1 MTTDFRLPTEDRNME
16 HNSTFPIKQNELNAL
31 RDEATSYIK
40 SVQWEQGQRA
50 KNKENNGK
58 DESILLYLSRAQGGN
73 GGIEVTSVS
82 KTILAL
88 KKRLLPGS
96 VAIPI
101 HLNETLFAVQEG
113 LALGIWIKD
122 SYYDASGLSSLSER
136 KSVLDNAGKR
146 EYESKM
152 HTATAFMLFATAYNI
167 LHNLIPH
174 ASDDLSVM
182 KNKFAGIPEVS
193 FISPLKGIA
202 CTLYYYDK
210 YLSHP
215 DIVKTDKDVIDF
227 TVVYFEALID
237 EIQLRKNSLEYTET
251 ILDRTYKLES
261 RGVGTDFAVSGWEN
275 VFQGAAKSVE
285 FNKIKFEQIVGNR
298 DAKHF
303 ARRLTER
310 MLSYDFAAQKNP
322 FQELGGFM
330 PVFMGYGIPGT
341 GKSMLI
347 AAIATRLK
355 EHCDNLDIPFLFHP
369 MPDTLISTFQ
379 GGSAEKMV
387 EWMKPLQD
395 PTRLIFAPID
405 DAENNLQERTTQGVS
420 AGVKEVIGVF
430 LRYTEGAYAVNYGN
444 SSIGLFTN
452 LPEMLDKAVISRV
465 QGRFKIDGARTEH
478 DFLDQDH
485 LWWRKL
491 DDTMPD
497 FINMQGPENYSYLQ
511 DQGLAKNMG
520 EILKVSDKPSE
531 ERVLEAYDKIEKHFK
546 TNQHLFYANLYKEIQ
561 KIFPFFSSRDV
572 RNIQSAISLRLTD
585 FDLEEDWFENPE
597 IYFKK
602 DYDTK
607 FNMLQELMRVN
618 MKGLDFSEI
627 RRQEVVRYLDNVA
640 TIADTDFKRKVDARI
655 NQLNIDLEAKK
666 KFDKAN

>member
-1 MTTDFRLPTEDRNME
+1 M
-16 HNSTFPIKQNELNAL
+16 
-31 RDEATSYIK
+31 
-40 SVQWEQGQRA
+40 QWAQGARA
-50 KNKENNGK
+50 KNRDKNAK
-58 DESILLYLSRAQGGN
+58 DESILLYLSRANN
-73 GGIEVTSVS
+73 GSNTTEITSVS

-88 KKRLLPGS
+88 KKRLLPDS

-101 HLNETLFAVQEG
+101 FLNQTLYAVQEG
-113 LALGIWIKD
+113 ITLGIWIKD
-122 SYYDASGLSSLSER
+122 SYYDTSGLSSLNEN
-136 KSVLDNAGKR
+136 KSALDTNGKR
-146 EYESKM
+146 EFESKM
-152 HTATAFMLFATAYNI
+152 HTATAFMLFAQAYKI
-167 LHNLIPH
+167 LHDLKPH

-182 KNKFAGIPEVS
+182 KQKFAGIPEVS
-193 FISPLKGIA
+193 LLSPIKGIS
-202 CTLYYYDK
+202 CSLFYYDK
-210 YLSHP
+210 YLGHP
-215 DIVKTDKDVIDF
+215 EIIKSDKDVIDF

-237 EIQLRKNSLEYTET
+237 EIQLRKSTLEYTET
-251 ILDRTYKLES
+251 IEDRTYKLES
-261 RGVGTDFAVSGWEN
+261 RSVGTEFAISGWNN
-275 VFQGAAKSVE
+275 VFQGTAKSVE
-285 FNKIKFEQIVGNR
+285 FNKIQFEQIVGNR

-310 MLSYDFAAQKNP
+310 LLSYDFTAKKNP

-355 EHCDNLDIPFLFHP
+355 AHCDTLDIPFLFHP

-395 PTRLIFAPID
+395 PSKLIFAPID
-405 DAENNLQERTTQGVS
+405 DAENNLQERTAQGVS

-465 QGRFKIDGARTEH
+465 QGRFKIDGARSEH

-485 LWWRKL
+485 LWWRKI

-497 FINMQGPENYSYLQ
+497 FVNMQGPENYSYLQ

-520 EILKVSDKPSE
+520 DILSSVEKPTE
-531 ERVLEAYDKIEKHFK
+531 ERVHEVYNKVEKHFK

-561 KIFPFFSSRDV
+561 AIFPFFSSRDV

-607 FNMLQELMRVN
+607 FNMLQELMRAN
-618 MKGLDFSEI
+618 MKGLDFSDI

-640 TIADTDFKRKVDARI
+640 TIADTDFKRKVDARV
-655 NQLNIDLEAKK
+655 NQLNIETEARKT
-666 KFDKAN
+666 FENEQ

>member
-1 MTTDFRLPTEDRNME
+1 ME
-16 HNSTFPIKQNELNAL
+16 HNSTFPIKQSELDML

-40 SVQWEQGQRA
+40 SIQWEQGERA
-50 KNKENNGK
+50 RNKDK
-58 DESILLYLSRAQGGN
+58 DAQDESILLYLSRAKGN
-73 GGIEVTSVS
+73 GGTELTSVS
-82 KTILAL
+82 KTILEL
-88 KKRLLPGS
+88 KKRLLPES
-96 VAIPI
+96 VALPI
-101 HLNETLFAVQEG
+101 HLNNTLYAVQEG
-113 LALGIWIKD
+113 IGLGLWIRD
-122 SYYDASGLSSLSER
+122 SYYDASGLSSLIEN
-136 KSVLDNAGKR
+136 KSALDSNGKR

-152 HTATAFMLFATAYNI
+152 LTATAFMLFSIAYKI
-167 LHNLIPH
+167 LHDLKLE

-182 KNKFAGIPEVS
+182 KQKFAGIPEVS
-193 FISPLKGIA
+193 FLTPLKGIS
-202 CTLYYYDK
+202 CSLFYYDK
-210 YLSHP
+210 YLGHP
-215 DIVKTDKDVIDF
+215 EIIKSDKDVVDF
-227 TVVYFEALID
+227 TVVYFEALIG
-237 EIQLRKNSLEYTET
+237 EIQLRKSTLEYTET
-251 ILDRTYKLES
+251 IVDRAYKLENS
-261 RGVGTDFAVSGWEN
+261 DFAIDGWSNTFE
-275 VFQGAAKSVE
+275 GTAKSVE
-285 FNKIKFEQIVGNR
+285 FNKIQFEQIVGNR

-310 MLSYDFAAQKNP
+310 MLSYDFEAQKNP

-395 PTRLIFAPID
+395 PTKLIFAPID
-405 DAENNLQERTTQGVS
+405 DAENNLQERTAQGVS

-485 LWWRKL
+485 IWWRKL
-491 DDTMPD
+491 QDTMPD
-497 FINMQGPENYSYLQ
+497 FVNMNDPEGYKYLA
-511 DQGLAKNMG
+511 DQGLAKSMG
-520 EILKVSDKPSE
+520 EILNAVEKPTE
-531 ERVLEAYDKIEKHFK
+531 ERVHDTFNKVEKLH
-546 TNQHLFYANLYKEIQ
+546 QSEDHMFYAILYKEIQ

-585 FDLEEDWFENPE
+585 FDLEKDWFDNPDK
-597 IYFKK
+597 YFKK
-602 DYDTK
+602 DYETK
-607 FNMLQELMRVN
+607 FNMLQELMKAN
-618 MKGLDFSEI
+618 MKGLNFSDI
-627 RRQEVVRYLDNVA
+627 RRQEVIRYLDNVA

-655 NQLNIDLEAKK
+655 NQLNIETEAREQ
-666 KFDKAN
+666 FGNRE

>member
-1 MTTDFRLPTEDRNME
+1 MQQ
-16 HNSTFPIKQNELNAL
+16 NSTFPIKQNDLDML
-31 RDEATSYIK
+31 RDEAASYLK
-40 SVQWEQGQRA
+40 SIQWEQGQRA
-50 KNKENNGK
+50 KNKDK
-58 DESILLYLSRAQGGN
+58 DAKDDSILLYLSRANN
-73 GGIEVTSVS
+73 GSNIAETTSVS
-82 KTILAL
+82 KTILEL
-88 KKRLLPGS
+88 KKRLLPDS
-96 VAIPI
+96 IAIPVL
-101 HLNETLFAVQEG
+101 LNQTLYAVQEG
-113 LALGIWIKD
+113 LTLGIWIKD
-122 SYYDASGLSSLSER
+122 SYYDASGLSSLNER
-136 KSVLDNAGKR
+136 KASLDSMGKR

-152 HTATAFMLFATAYNI
+152 HTATAFMLFSAAYHI
-167 LHNLIPH
+167 LHNLKPY

-182 KNKFAGIPEVS
+182 KQKFAGIPEVS
-193 FISPLKGIA
+193 LLSPLKGVA
-202 CTLYYYDK
+202 CTLFYYDK
-210 YLSHP
+210 YLGHP
-215 DIVKTDKDVIDF
+215 EIIKSDKDVADF
-227 TVVYFEALID
+227 TVVFFEALID
-237 EIQLRKNSLEYTET
+237 EIQMRKSTLEYQET
-251 ILDRTYKLES
+251 IVDRTYKLEH
-261 RGVGTDFAVSGWEN
+261 TEFAISGWNN
-275 VFQGAAKSVE
+275 VFAGAAKSVE
-285 FNKIKFEQIVGNR
+285 FNKIKFEQIVGNK

-310 MLSYDFAAQKNP
+310 MLSYDFTAKKNP

-347 AAIATRLK
+347 AAIATKLK
-355 EHCDNLDIPFLFHP
+355 EHCDHLEIPFLFHP

-387 EWMKPLQD
+387 EWMRPMQD
-395 PTRLIFAPID
+395 PSKLIFAPID
-405 DAENNLQERTTQGVS
+405 DAENNLQERTAQGVS

-491 DDTMPD
+491 QNTMPD
-497 FINMQGPENYSYLQ
+497 FVNMKDPNHYNYLQ

-520 EILKVSDKPSE
+520 EILSAVDKPAE
-531 ERVLEAYDKIEKHFK
+531 ERVHAVYDQVEKQFQTDEH
-546 TNQHLFYANLYKEIQ
+546 QFYAHLYKEIQ
-561 KIFPFFSSRDV
+561 KVFPFFSSRDV

-585 FDLEEDWFENPE
+585 FDLEPSWFDNPE
-597 IYFKK
+597 IYFKQT
-602 DYDTK
+602 YETK
-607 FNMLQELMRVN
+607 FNMLQELMRAN

-640 TIADTDFKRKVDARI
+640 TIADTDFKRQVDSRV
-655 NQLNIDLEAKK
+655 NQLHIELEARK
-666 KFDKAN
+666 KFEK

>member
-1 MTTDFRLPTEDRNME
+1 MQQ
-16 HNSTFPIKQNELNAL
+16 NSTFPIKQNDLDML
-31 RDEATSYIK
+31 RDEAASYLK
-40 SVQWEQGQRA
+40 SIQWEQGQRA
-50 KNKENNGK
+50 KNKDK
-58 DESILLYLSRAQGGN
+58 DAKDDSILLYLSRANN
-73 GGIEVTSVS
+73 GSNMAETTSVS
-82 KTILAL
+82 KTILEL
-88 KKRLLPGS
+88 KKRLLPDS
-96 VAIPI
+96 IAIPVL
-101 HLNETLFAVQEG
+101 LNQTLYAVQEG
-113 LALGIWIKD
+113 LTLGIWIKD
-122 SYYDASGLSSLSER
+122 SYYDASGLSSLNER
-136 KSVLDNAGKR
+136 KASLDSMGKR

-152 HTATAFMLFATAYNI
+152 HTATAFMLFSAAYNI
-167 LHNLIPH
+167 LHNLKPY

-182 KNKFAGIPEVS
+182 KQKFAGIPEVS
-193 FISPLKGIA
+193 LLSPLKGVA
-202 CTLYYYDK
+202 CTLFYYDK
-210 YLSHP
+210 YLGHP
-215 DIVKTDKDVIDF
+215 EIIKSDKDVADF
-227 TVVYFEALID
+227 TVVFFEALID
-237 EIQLRKNSLEYTET
+237 EIQMRKSTLEYQET
-251 ILDRTYKLES
+251 IVDRTYKLEH
-261 RGVGTDFAVSGWEN
+261 TEFAISGWNN
-275 VFQGAAKSVE
+275 VFAGAAKSVE
-285 FNKIKFEQIVGNR
+285 FNKIKFEQIVGNK

-310 MLSYDFAAQKNP
+310 MLSYDFTAKKNP

-347 AAIATRLK
+347 AAIATKLK
-355 EHCDNLDIPFLFHP
+355 EHCDHLEIPFLFHP

-387 EWMKPLQD
+387 EWMKPMQD
-395 PTRLIFAPID
+395 PSKLIFAPID
-405 DAENNLQERTTQGVS
+405 DAENNLQERTAQGVS

-491 DDTMPD
+491 QNTMPD
-497 FINMQGPENYSYLQ
+497 FVNMKDPYHYNYLQ

-520 EILKVSDKPSE
+520 EILSAVDKPSE
-531 ERVLEAYDKIEKHFK
+531 ERVHAVYDQVEKQFQTDEH
-546 TNQHLFYANLYKEIQ
+546 QFYAHLYKEIQ
-561 KIFPFFSSRDV
+561 KVFPFFSSRDV

-585 FDLEEDWFENPE
+585 FDLEPSWFDNPE
-597 IYFKK
+597 IYFKQT
-602 DYDTK
+602 YETK
-607 FNMLQELMRVN
+607 FNMLQELMRAN

-640 TIADTDFKRKVDARI
+640 TIADTDFKRQVDSRV
-655 NQLNIDLEAKK
+655 NQLHIELEARK
-666 KFDKAN
+666 KFEK

>member
-1 MTTDFRLPTEDRNME
+1 ME
-16 HNSTFPIKQNELNAL
+16 HNSTFPIKQNELDML

-50 KNKENNGK
+50 RNKDK
-58 DESILLYLSRAQGGN
+58 DAKEDSILLYLSRAKGSN
-73 GGIEVTSVS
+73 GASSDVISVS

-88 KKRLLPGS
+88 KKRLLPDS
-96 VAIPI
+96 VAIPLC
-101 HLNETLFAVQEG
+101 LNQTLFAVQEG
-113 LALGIWIKD
+113 ITLGIWIKD

-136 KSVLDNAGKR
+136 KSTLDHSGKR

-152 HTATAFMLFATAYNI
+152 HTATAFMLFSTAYKI
-167 LHNLIPH
+167 LHDLKPH

-182 KNKFAGIPEVS
+182 KQKFAGIPEVS
-193 FISPLKGIA
+193 LLSPLKGLS
-202 CTLYYYDK
+202 CSLFYYDK
-210 YLSHP
+210 YLNHP
-215 DIVKTDKDVIDF
+215 EVITSDKDVIDF

-237 EIQLRKNSLEYTET
+237 EIQLRKSALEYTET
-251 ILDRTYKLES
+251 ITDRTYKLEHS
-261 RGVGTDFAVSGWEN
+261 EFAISGWN
-275 VFQGAAKSVE
+275 NAFAGAAKSVE
-285 FNKIKFEQIVGNR
+285 FNQIQFEQIVGNR

-310 MLSYDFAAQKNP
+310 MLSYDFTAKKNP

-355 EHCDNLDIPFLFHP
+355 EHCDHLDIPFLFHP

-395 PTRLIFAPID
+395 PSKLIFAPID
-405 DAENNLQERTTQGVS
+405 DAENNLQERTAQGVS

-444 SSIGLFTN
+444 SAIGLFTN

-465 QGRFKIDGARTEH
+465 QGRFKIDGARSEH
-478 DFLDQDH
+478 DFLDQDY
-485 LWWRKL
+485 LWWKKFEK
-491 DDTMPD
+491 TMPS
-497 FINMQGPENYSYLQ
+497 FVNMEGPKGYEYLQ
-511 DQGLAKNMG
+511 DQGLAKSMG
-520 EILKVSDKPSE
+520 DILSQIEKPSE
-531 ERVLEAYDKIEKHFK
+531 ERVLETFEKVYQMHDG
-546 TNQHLFYANLYKEIQ
+546 NEHMFYAALYKEIQ
-561 KIFPFFSSRDV
+561 KLFPFFSSRDV

-585 FDLEEDWFENPE
+585 FDLEDDWFNNPE
-597 IYFKK
+597 IYFKQ
-602 DYDTK
+602 DYETK
-607 FNMLQELMRVN
+607 FGMLQELMKAN
-618 MKGLDFSEI
+618 MKGLNFSDI

-640 TIADTDFKRKVDARI
+640 IIADTDFKRKVDQRI
-655 NQLNIDLEAKK
+655 NQMQIELEAREQFNKS
-666 KFDKAN
+666 

>member
-1 MTTDFRLPTEDRNME
+1 ME
-16 HNSTFPIKQNELNAL
+16 HNSTFPIKQNELDML
-31 RDEATSYIK
+31 RDEATSYLK
-40 SVQWEQGQRA
+40 SIQWEQSQRA
-50 KNKENNGK
+50 KNKDNDAK
-58 DESILLYLSRAQGGN
+58 DESILLYLSRANSGSN
-73 GGIEVTSVS
+73 VNVTSVS

-88 KKRLLPGS
+88 KKRLLPES
-96 VAIPI
+96 VALPVS
-101 HLNETLFAVQEG
+101 LNQTLFVVQEA
-113 LALGIWIKD
+113 LTLGIWVKD
-122 SYYDASGLSSLSER
+122 SYYDASGLSSLSEN
-136 KSVLDNAGKR
+136 KSALDSSGKR

-152 HTATAFMLFATAYNI
+152 HTATAFMLFATAYKV
-167 LHNLIPH
+167 LHDLKPH

-182 KNKFAGIPEVS
+182 KQKFAGIPEVS
-193 FISPLKGIA
+193 FMSPLKGIS
-202 CTLYYYDK
+202 CQLFYYDK
-210 YLSHP
+210 YLGHP
-215 DIVKTDKDVIDF
+215 DIIKSDKDVVDF

-237 EIQLRKNSLEYTET
+237 EIQLRKSSLEHTES
-251 ILDRTYKLES
+251 IVDRTYKLEKS
-261 RGVGTDFAVSGWEN
+261 EFAISGWDN
-275 VFQGAAKSVE
+275 VFSGSAVSVE
-285 FNKIKFEQIVGNR
+285 FNKIQFEQIVGNK

-310 MLSYDFAAQKNP
+310 MLSYDFEAKKNP

-355 EHCDNLDIPFLFHP
+355 EHSDNLDIPFLFHP

-395 PTRLIFAPID
+395 PTKLIFAPID
-405 DAENNLQERTTQGVS
+405 DAENNLQERTAQGVS

-478 DFLDQDH
+478 DFVDQDYI
-485 LWWRKL
+485 WWKKL
-491 DDTMPD
+491 KDTMPD
-497 FINMQGPENYSYLQ
+497 FVNMNDPEVYKYLS
-511 DQGLAKNMG
+511 DQGLAKTMG
-520 EILKVSDKPSE
+520 EILNAVEQPTEARVHDTFNKV
-531 ERVLEAYDKIEKHFK
+531 EKLHQ
-546 TNQHLFYANLYKEIQ
+546 NNDHMFYAALYKEIQ

-585 FDLEEDWFENPE
+585 FDLEQDWFEHPDK
-597 IYFKK
+597 YFKK
-602 DYDTK
+602 DYETK
-607 FNMLQELMRVN
+607 FNMLQELMRAN
-618 MKGLDFSEI
+618 MKGLNFSDI
-627 RRQEVVRYLDNVA
+627 RRQEVIRYLDNVA
-640 TIADTDFKRKVDARI
+640 TIADTDFKRKVDARVS
-655 NQLNIDLEAKK
+655 QLNIETEAREQFGKK
-666 KFDKAN
+666 D

>member
-1 MTTDFRLPTEDRNME
+1 M
-16 HNSTFPIKQNELNAL
+16 L
-31 RDEATSYIK
+31 RDEATSYLK
-40 SVQWEQGQRA
+40 SIQWEQSQRA
-50 KNKENNGK
+50 KNKDNDAK
-58 DESILLYLSRAQGGN
+58 DESILLYLSRATN
-73 GGIEVTSVS
+73 GSNVNVTSVS

-88 KKRLLPGS
+88 KKRLLPES
-96 VAIPI
+96 VALPVK
-101 HLNETLFAVQEG
+101 LNHTLFAVQEG
-113 LALGIWIKD
+113 LTLGIWIKD
-122 SYYDASGLSSLSER
+122 SYYDASGLSSLSEN
-136 KSVLDNAGKR
+136 KSALDSSGKR

-152 HTATAFMLFATAYNI
+152 HTATAFMLFATAYKV
-167 LHNLIPH
+167 LHDLKPH

-182 KNKFAGIPEVS
+182 KQKFAGIPEVS
-193 FISPLKGIA
+193 FMTPLKGVS
-202 CTLYYYDK
+202 CQLFYYDK
-210 YLSHP
+210 YLGHP
-215 DIVKTDKDVIDF
+215 EIIKSDKDVIDF

-237 EIQLRKNSLEYTET
+237 EIQLRKSSLEYTET
-251 ILDRTYKLES
+251 IVDRTYKLENS
-261 RGVGTDFAVSGWEN
+261 DFAVSGWEN
-275 VFQGAAKSVE
+275 VFQGTAKSIE
-285 FNKIKFEQIVGNR
+285 FNKIQFEQIVGNR

-310 MLSYDFAAQKNP
+310 MLSYDFEAQKNP

-355 EHCDNLDIPFLFHP
+355 EHSDNLDIPFLFHP

-395 PTRLIFAPID
+395 PTKLIFAPID
-405 DAENNLQERTTQGVS
+405 DAENNLQERTAQGVS

-478 DFLDQDH
+478 DFVDQDYI
-485 LWWRKL
+485 WWRKL
-491 DDTMPD
+491 QNTLPD
-497 FINMQGPENYSYLQ
+497 FVNMDDPETYKYLS
-511 DQGLAKNMG
+511 DQGLAKSMG
-520 EILKVSDKPSE
+520 DILNLVEKPSE
-531 ERVLEAYDKIEKHFK
+531 ERVHETFDKVEKLHE
-546 TNQHLFYANLYKEIQ
+546 TNDHMFYAALYKEIQ

-585 FDLEEDWFENPE
+585 FDLEKDWFENPE
-597 IYFKK
+597 LYFKK
-602 DYDTK
+602 NYETK
-607 FNMLQELMRVN
+607 FHMLQELMKSN
-618 MKGLDFSEI
+618 MKGLNFSDI
-627 RRQEVVRYLDNVA
+627 RRQEVIRYLDNVA
-640 TIADTDFKRKVDARI
+640 TIADTDFKRKVDARV
-655 NQLNIDLEAKK
+655 NQLNIETEAREQFGKR
-666 KFDKAN
+666 D

>member
-1 MTTDFRLPTEDRNME
+1 ME
-16 HNSTFPIKQNELNAL
+16 HNSTFPIKNSELDML
-31 RDEATSYIK
+31 RDEASSYLK
-40 SVQWEQGQRA
+40 SIQWEQGQRA
-50 KNKENNGK
+50 KNKDKNAK
-58 DESILLYLSRAQGGN
+58 DESILLYLSRANN
-73 GGIEVTSVS
+73 GSNVTLTSVS

-88 KKRLLPGS
+88 KKRLLPDS

-101 HLNETLFAVQEG
+101 YLNQTLYAVQEG
-113 LALGIWIKD
+113 LTLGIWIKD
-122 SYYDASGLSSLSER
+122 SYYDSSGLSTLSENR
-136 KSVLDNAGKR
+136 SALDSSGKR
-146 EYESKM
+146 EFESKM
-152 HTATAFMLFATAYNI
+152 HTATAFMLFSLAYNI
-167 LHNLIPH
+167 LHNLKPY

-182 KNKFAGIPEVS
+182 KQKFAGIPEVS
-193 FISPLKGIA
+193 LISPLKGIA
-202 CTLYYYDK
+202 CCLFYYDK
-210 YLSHP
+210 YLGHP
-215 DIVKTDKDVIDF
+215 DIIKSDKDVIDF

-237 EIQLRKNSLEYTET
+237 EIQLRKSSLEYTET
-251 ILDRTYKLES
+251 IEDRTYKLES
-261 RGVGTDFAVSGWEN
+261 RGGSTEFSVSGWLN
-275 VFQGAAKSVE
+275 VFSGTAKSVE
-285 FNKIKFEQIVGNR
+285 FNKIQFEQIVGNK

-310 MLSYDFAAQKNP
+310 MLSYDFMAKKNP

-355 EHCDNLDIPFLFHP
+355 EHSENLDIPFLFHP

-395 PTRLIFAPID
+395 PTKLIFAPID
-405 DAENNLQERTTQGVS
+405 DAENNLQERTAQGVS

-452 LPEMLDKAVISRV
+452 LPEILDKAVISRV

-491 DDTMPD
+491 DNTMSD
-497 FINMQGPENYSYLQ
+497 FVNMNDPSNYKYLK

-520 EILKVSDKPSE
+520 EILNVAEKPTE
-531 ERVLEAYDKIEKHFK
+531 ERVLEAFDRSEKNH
-546 TNQHLFYANLYKEIQ
+546 NAIDHLFYATLYKEIQ

-572 RNIQSAISLRLTD
+572 RNIQSAVSLRLTD
-585 FDLEEDWFENPE
+585 FDLEKDWFENPE

-602 DYDTK
+602 EYDTK
-607 FNMLQELMRVN
+607 FNMLQELMKAN
-618 MKGLDFSEI
+618 MKGLNFSDI

-640 TIADTDFKRKVDARI
+640 TIADTDFKRKVDARV
-655 NQLNIDLEAKK
+655 NQLNIDLEAREQFEKK
-666 KFDKAN
+666 SY

>member
-1 MTTDFRLPTEDRNME
+1 ME
-16 HNSTFPIKQNELNAL
+16 HNTTFPIKQTELDVL
-31 RDEATSYIK
+31 RDEASSYLK
-40 SVQWEQGQRA
+40 SVQWEQSQRA
-50 KNKENNGK
+50 KNKDKDSK
-58 DESILLYLSRAQGGN
+58 DESILLYLSRANN
-73 GGIEVTSVS
+73 GSNVEVTSVS

-88 KKRLLPGS
+88 KKRLLPDS
-96 VAIPI
+96 IAIPV
-101 HLNETLFAVQEG
+101 HLNETLYAVQEG
-113 LALGIWIKD
+113 ITLGIWIKD

-136 KSVLDNAGKR
+136 KSTLDNSGKR

-152 HTATAFMLFATAYNI
+152 HTATAYMLFATAYNI
-167 LHNLIPH
+167 LHNLQNV

-182 KNKFAGIPEVS
+182 KNKFAGIPEIS
-193 FISPLKGIA
+193 IMSPLKGISCA
-202 CTLYYYDK
+202 LFYYNK
-210 YLSHP
+210 YLAHP
-215 DIVKTDKDVIDF
+215 EIINSDKDVVDF
-227 TVVYFEALID
+227 TVVFFEALID
-237 EIQLRKNSLEYTET
+237 EIQLRKSSLEYQET
-251 ILDRTYKLES
+251 ILDRTYKLENS
-261 RGVGTDFAVSGWEN
+261 EFAVSGWNN
-275 VFQGAAKSVE
+275 VFAGAAKSIE
-285 FNKIKFEQIVGNR
+285 FNQIQFEQIVGNR

-310 MLSYDFAAQKNP
+310 MLSYDFDAKKNP

-355 EHCDNLDIPFLFHP
+355 KHCTNLDIPFLFHP

-405 DAENNLQERTTQGVS
+405 DAENNLQERTAQGVS

-478 DFLDQDH
+478 DFIDQDH

-491 DDTMPD
+491 EKTMPS
-497 FINMQGPENYSYLQ
+497 FVNMDNPEGYQYLD
-511 DQGLAKNMG
+511 DQKMAKNMG
-520 EILKVSDKPSE
+520 EILELVEKPTE
-531 ERVLEAYDKIEKHFK
+531 ERVLETYEKVDKMHDANEHM
-546 TNQHLFYANLYKEIQ
+546 FYASLYKEIQ

-597 IYFKK
+597 AYFKQ
-602 DYDTK
+602 DYETK
-607 FNMLQELMRVN
+607 FNMLQELMKAN
-618 MKGLDFSEI
+618 MKGLNFSDI

-640 TIADTDFKRKVDARI
+640 TIADTDFKRKVDKRV
-655 NQLNIDLEAKK
+655 NQLNIDLEAREQFEKGR
-666 KFDKAN
+666 

>member
-1 MTTDFRLPTEDRNME
+1 ME
-16 HNSTFPIKQNELNAL
+16 HNSTFPIKQSELDVL
-31 RDEATSYIK
+31 RDEATSYLK
-40 SVQWEQGQRA
+40 SIQWEQGARA
-50 KNKENNGK
+50 KNREKDGK
-58 DESILLYLSRAQGGN
+58 DESILLFLSRANN
-73 GGIEVTSVS
+73 GSGAIDITSVS

-88 KKRLLPGS
+88 KKRLLPDS
-96 VAIPI
+96 VAIPVF
-101 HLNETLFAVQEG
+101 LNQTLFAVQEG
-113 LALGIWIKD
+113 ITLGIWVKD
-122 SYYDASGLSSLSER
+122 SYYDASGLSNLTEN
-136 KSVLDNAGKR
+136 KSALDASGKR
-146 EYESKM
+146 EFESKM
-152 HTATAFMLFATAYNI
+152 HTATAFMLFSSAYKI
-167 LHNLIPH
+167 LHDLKPH

-182 KNKFAGIPEVS
+182 KQKFAGIPEVS
-193 FISPLKGIA
+193 LLSPIKGIS
-202 CTLYYYDK
+202 CSLFYYDK
-210 YLSHP
+210 YLGHP
-215 DIVKTDKDVIDF
+215 DIIKSDKDVIDF

-237 EIQLRKNSLEYTET
+237 EIQLRKSSLEYTET
-251 ILDRTYKLES
+251 IEDRTYKLENS
-261 RGVGTDFAVSGWEN
+261 EFAVSGWSN
-275 VFQGAAKSVE
+275 VFSGTAKSVE
-285 FNKIKFEQIVGNR
+285 FNQIKFEQIVGNR

-310 MLSYDFAAQKNP
+310 LLSYDFIAKKNP

-355 EHCDNLDIPFLFHP
+355 EYCNELDIPFLFHP

-395 PTRLIFAPID
+395 PTKLIFAPID
-405 DAENNLQERTTQGVS
+405 DAENNLQERTAQGVS

-478 DFLDQDH
+478 DFLDQDY

-491 DDTMPD
+491 DETLPD
-497 FINMQGPENYSYLQ
+497 FVNMQGPDSYQYLQ
-511 DQGLAKNMG
+511 NQGLAKNMG
-520 EILKVSDKPSE
+520 EILRSVEKPTE
-531 ERVLEAYDKIEKHFK
+531 ERVHEIYDEIEKDYK
-546 TNQHLFYANLYKEIQ
+546 ANQHLFYANLYKAIQ
-561 KIFPFFSSRDV
+561 KEFPFFSSRDV

-585 FDLEEDWFENPE
+585 FDLEDDWFDNPE

-602 DYDTK
+602 EYETK
-607 FNMLQELMRVN
+607 FNMLQELMRAN

-640 TIADTDFKRKVDARI
+640 TIADTDFKRKVDARV
-655 NQLNIDLEAKK
+655 NQMNIEMEARKT
-666 KFDKAN
+666 FENE

>member
-1 MTTDFRLPTEDRNME
+1 MQ
-16 HNSTFPIKQNELNAL
+16 HNSTFPIKQNELDML
-31 RDEATSYIK
+31 RDEASGYLK
-40 SVQWEQGQRA
+40 SIQWEQSNRA
-50 KNKENNGK
+50 KNKDK
-58 DESILLYLSRAQGGN
+58 DTKDQSILLYLSRANTGSN
-73 GGIEVTSVS
+73 VEVTSVS

-88 KKRLLPGS
+88 KKRLLPDS
-96 VAIPI
+96 IAIPVY
-101 HLNETLFAVQEG
+101 LNQTLYAVQEG
-113 LALGIWIKD
+113 ITLGIWIKD
-122 SYYDASGLSSLSER
+122 SYYDSSGLSSLNER
-136 KSVLDNAGKR
+136 KAALDSNGKR

-152 HTATAFMLFATAYNI
+152 QTATAFQLFATSYKI
-167 LHNLIPH
+167 LHDLKPH

-182 KNKFAGIPEVS
+182 KQKFAGIPEVS
-193 FISPLKGIA
+193 LLSPLKGIA
-202 CTLYYYDK
+202 CSLFYFDK
-210 YLSHP
+210 YLGHP
-215 DIVKTDKDVIDF
+215 DIVKSDKDVIDF
-227 TVVYFEALID
+227 TVVFYEALID
-237 EIQLRKNSLEYTET
+237 EIQLRKSSLEYLET
-251 ILDRTYKLES
+251 IVDRTYKLEKS
-261 RGVGTDFAVSGWEN
+261 DFAVSGWEN
-275 VFQGAAKSVE
+275 TFSGTAKSIE
-285 FNKIKFEQIVGNR
+285 FNKIQFEQIVGNK

-310 MLSYDFAAQKNP
+310 MLSYDFEAKKNP

-355 EHCDNLDIPFLFHP
+355 EHSDNLDIPFLFHP

-387 EWMKPLQD
+387 EWMKPMQD
-395 PTRLIFAPID
+395 PTKLIFAPID
-405 DAENNLQERTTQGVS
+405 DAENNLQERTSQGVS

-478 DFLDQDH
+478 DFLDQDYI
-485 LWWRKL
+485 WWKKFEK
-491 DDTMPD
+491 TIPD
-497 FINMQGPENYSYLQ
+497 FVNMENPANYQFLK

-520 EILKVSDKPSE
+520 DILNSVAKPSE
-531 ERVLEAYDKIEKHFK
+531 ERVLQAYDKAEKLHK
-546 TNQHLFYANLYKEIQ
+546 TNHHLFFATLYQEIQ
-561 KIFPFFSSRDV
+561 QIFPFFSSRDV

-585 FDLEEDWFENPE
+585 FDLEQDWFENPE
-597 IYFKK
+597 TYFKQN
-602 DYDTK
+602 YDTK
-607 FNMLQELMRVN
+607 FNMLQELMKSN

-640 TIADTDFKRKVDARI
+640 TIADTDFKRKVDSRV
-655 NQLNIDLEAKK
+655 NQLNIDLQARKT
-666 KFDKAN
+666 FDNE

>member
-1 MTTDFRLPTEDRNME
+1 ME
-16 HNSTFPIKQNELNAL
+16 HNSTFPIKKSELDVL
-31 RDEATSYIK
+31 RDEASSYLK
-40 SVQWEQGQRA
+40 SISWEQGARA
-50 KNKENNGK
+50 KNKDKDAK
-58 DESILLYLSRAQGGN
+58 DESILLYLSKANN
-73 GGIEVTSVS
+73 GSSTSITSVS

-88 KKRLLPGS
+88 KKRLLPDS

-101 HLNETLFAVQEG
+101 MLNQTLYAVQEG
-113 LALGIWIKD
+113 LTLGIWIKD
-122 SYYDASGLSSLSER
+122 SYYDASGLSSLNER
-136 KSVLDNAGKR
+136 KSALDNDGRR

-152 HTATAFMLFATAYNI
+152 QTASAFMLFASGYKI
-167 LHNLIPH
+167 LHLLKPH

-182 KNKFAGIPEVS
+182 KQKFAGIPEVS
-193 FISPLKGIA
+193 LLSPLKSVSCA
-202 CTLYYYDK
+202 LFYYDK
-210 YLSHP
+210 YLAHP
-215 DIVKTDKDVIDF
+215 DIVKSDKDVADF
-227 TVVYFEALID
+227 TVVYFEALLA
-237 EIQLRKNSLEYTET
+237 EISLRRSSLEYTET
-251 ILDRTYKLES
+251 IVDRTYKLENS
-261 RGVGTDFAVSGWEN
+261 DFAISGWEN
-275 VFQGAAKSVE
+275 TFQGTAKSVE
-285 FNKIKFEQIVGNR
+285 FNKIQFEQIVGNR

-310 MLSYDFAAQKNP
+310 MLSYDFEAKKNP

-387 EWMKPLQD
+387 DWMKPMQD
-395 PTRLIFAPID
+395 PSKLIFAPID
-405 DAENNLQERTTQGVS
+405 DAENNLQERTAQGVS

-465 QGRFKIDGARTEH
+465 QGRFKIDGARSEH

-485 LWWRKL
+485 LWWSKL
-491 DDTMPD
+491 DKTMPD
-497 FINMQGPENYSYLQ
+497 FVNMQGPTDYKYLQ
-511 DQGLAKNMG
+511 DQGLATNMG
-520 EILKVSDKPSE
+520 EILNVSDKPTE
-531 ERVLEAYDKIEKHFK
+531 LRVLEAYDKAETQHK
-546 TNQHLFYANLYKEIQ
+546 TNSHQFYATLYKEIQ

-572 RNIQSAISLRLTD
+572 RNIQSAVSLRLTD
-585 FDLEEDWFENPE
+585 FDLEQSWFDNPE
-597 IYFKK
+597 TYFKK
-602 DYDTK
+602 DYTTK
-607 FNMLQELMRVN
+607 FNMLQELMKSN

-655 NQLNIDLEAKK
+655 NQLNIETKARDL
-666 KFDKAN
+666 FSNGQ

>member
-1 MTTDFRLPTEDRNME
+1 MQ
-16 HNSTFPIKQNELNAL
+16 HNSTFPIKQNELNML
-31 RDEATSYIK
+31 RDEATSYLK
-40 SVQWEQGQRA
+40 SIQWEQSQRA
-50 KNKENNGK
+50 KNRDNDGK
-58 DESILLYLSRAQGGN
+58 DESILLYLSRANN
-73 GGIEVTSVS
+73 GSNVSVTSVS
-82 KTILAL
+82 KTILSL
-88 KKRLLPGS
+88 KKKLLPES
-96 VAIPI
+96 VAIPLF
-101 HLNETLFAVQEG
+101 LNQTLYAVQEG
-113 LALGIWIKD
+113 ITLGIWVKD
-122 SYYDASGLSSLSER
+122 SYYDASGLSTLVEN
-136 KSVLDNAGKR
+136 KSALDNSGKR

-152 HTATAFMLFATAYNI
+152 LTATAFMLFATAYKI
-167 LHNLIPH
+167 LHDLKPY

-182 KNKFAGIPEVS
+182 KQKFAGIPEVS
-193 FISPLKGIA
+193 FLSPLKGIS
-202 CTLYYYDK
+202 CQLFYYDK
-210 YLSHP
+210 YLGHP
-215 DIVKTDKDVIDF
+215 DIIKTDKDVIDF

-237 EIQLRKNSLEYTET
+237 EIQLRKSTLEYTDT
-251 ILDRTYKLES
+251 IEDRSFKLENS
-261 RGVGTDFAVSGWEN
+261 DFTIDGWNN
-275 VFQGAAKSVE
+275 VFAGTAVSVE
-285 FNKIKFEQIVGNR
+285 FNKIQFEQIVGNK

-310 MLSYDFAAQKNP
+310 LLSYDFEAKKNP

-355 EHCDNLDIPFLFHP
+355 EHSENLNIPFLFHP

-465 QGRFKIDGARTEH
+465 QGRFKIDGARNEK
-478 DFLDQDH
+478 DFVDQDY
-485 LWWRKL
+485 LWWKKL
-491 DDTMPD
+491 EDTMPD
-497 FINMQGPENYSYLQ
+497 FINMSNPSDYNYLDAQ
-511 DQGLAKNMG
+511 KVAKNLG
-520 EILKVSDKPSE
+520 EILEKIDKPTE
-531 ERVLEAYDKIEKHFK
+531 ERVLDTFDKVSSKYKDNEHM
-546 TNQHLFYANLYKEIQ
+546 FYAHLYTEIQ

-572 RNIQSAISLRLTD
+572 RNIQKAVSLRLTD
-585 FDLEEDWFENPE
+585 FDLEDDWFNNPE
-597 IYFKK
+597 VYFKK

-607 FNMLQELMRVN
+607 FGMLQELMRAN
-618 MKGLDFSEI
+618 MKGLDFSDI

-655 NQLNIDLEAKK
+655 DQLNIESEARERFGKG
-666 KFDKAN
+666 N

>member
-1 MTTDFRLPTEDRNME
+1 ME
-16 HNSTFPIKQNELNAL
+16 HNSTFPIKQNEIDML
-31 RDEATSYIK
+31 REEATSYIK
-40 SVQWEQGQRA
+40 NVQWEQGQRA
-50 KNKENNGK
+50 RNKEK
-58 DESILLYLSRAQGGN
+58 DDQDESILLYLSRAKGN
-73 GGIEVTSVS
+73 NGSSTDVVSVS
-82 KTILAL
+82 KTILGL
-88 KKRLLPGS
+88 KKRLLPES
-96 VAIPI
+96 VAIPV
-101 HLNETLFAVQEG
+101 HLNESLFALQEG
-113 LALGIWIKD
+113 IALGIWIKD

-136 KSVLDNAGKR
+136 KSVLDHSGKR

-152 HTATAFMLFATAYNI
+152 HTATAFMLFSTAYKI
-167 LHNLIPH
+167 LSDLNPL

-193 FISPLKGIA
+193 LMSPLKGIS
-202 CTLYYYDK
+202 CCLFYYDK
-210 YLSHP
+210 YLNHP
-215 DIVKTDKDVIDF
+215 QVISSDKDVIDF

-237 EIQLRKNSLEYTET
+237 EIQLRKGSLEYTET
-251 ILDRTYKLES
+251 ITDRTYKLENS
-261 RGVGTDFAVSGWEN
+261 EFAVSGWN
-275 VFQGAAKSVE
+275 NIFAGVAKSIE
-285 FNKIKFEQIVGNR
+285 FNQIQFEQIVGNR

-310 MLSYDFAAQKNP
+310 MLSYDFIAKKNP

-355 EHCDNLDIPFLFHP
+355 KHCSNLDIPFLFHP

-405 DAENNLQERTTQGVS
+405 DAENNLQERTAQGVS

-465 QGRFKIDGARTEH
+465 QGRFKIDGARSEH

-491 DDTMPD
+491 EKTMPG
-497 FINMQGPENYSYLQ
+497 FINMDNPEGYNFLD

-520 EILKVSDKPSE
+520 EILDMVQKPSE
-531 ERVLEAYDKIEKHFK
+531 ERVLDTFEKMEKLHEE
-546 TNQHLFYANLYKEIQ
+546 NDHMFYASLYKEIQ

-585 FDLEEDWFENPE
+585 FDLEDNWFDDPE
-597 IYFKK
+597 LYFKK
-602 DYDTK
+602 DYETK
-607 FNMLQELMRVN
+607 FNMLQELMKSN
-618 MKGLDFSEI
+618 MKGLNFSDI
-627 RRQEVVRYLDNVA
+627 RKQEVIRYLDNVA
-640 TIADTDFKRKVDARI
+640 TIADTDFKRKVDKRVD
-655 NQLNIDLEAKK
+655 QMNIELEAGHQ
-666 KFDKAN
+666 FDKHINE

>member
-1 MTTDFRLPTEDRNME
+1 ME
-16 HNSTFPIKQNELNAL
+16 HNSTFPIKQNELDML
-31 RDEATSYIK
+31 RDEATGYLK
-40 SVQWEQGQRA
+40 SIQWEQSTKVKNREKEA
-50 KNKENNGK
+50 K
-58 DESILLYLSRAQGGN
+58 DASILLYLSRANN
-73 GGIEVTSVS
+73 GSEVAITSLS

-88 KKRLLPGS
+88 KKRLLPDS
-96 VAIPI
+96 IAIPVF
-101 HLNETLFAVQEG
+101 LNQTLYAVQEG
-113 LALGIWIKD
+113 LTLGIWIKD
-122 SYYDASGLSSLSER
+122 SFYDASGLSALNER
-136 KSVLDNAGKR
+136 KSALDALGKR
-146 EYESKM
+146 EFESKM
-152 HTATAFMLFATAYNI
+152 QTATAYQLFATAYKI
-167 LHNLIPH
+167 LHDLKPN

-182 KNKFAGIPEVS
+182 KQKFAGIPEVS
-193 FISPLKGIA
+193 FLSPLKGIA
-202 CTLYYYDK
+202 CALFYFDK
-210 YLSHP
+210 YLGHP
-215 DIVKTDKDVIDF
+215 EIIKSDKDVIDF

-237 EIQLRKNSLEYTET
+237 EIQLRKSTLEHTET
-251 ILDRTYKLES
+251 ILDRTYKLENS
-261 RGVGTDFAVSGWEN
+261 DFAVSGWEN
-275 VFQGAAKSVE
+275 VFAGTAKSVE
-285 FNKIKFEQIVGNR
+285 FNKVQFDQIVGNK

-310 MLSYDFAAQKNP
+310 MLSYDFQAQKNP

-355 EHCDNLDIPFLFHP
+355 EHCDHLDIPFLFHP

-387 EWMKPLQD
+387 EWMKPMQD
-395 PTRLIFAPID
+395 PTKIIFAPID

-444 SSIGLFTN
+444 SSVGLFTN

-465 QGRFKIDGARTEH
+465 QGRFKIDGARTTN
-478 DFLDQDH
+478 DFLDQDYI
-485 LWWRKL
+485 WWRKFEK
-491 DDTMPD
+491 TIPN
-497 FINMQGPENYSYLQ
+497 FVNMQNPDAYTFLN

-520 EILKVSDKPSE
+520 DILNLVEKPSE
-531 ERVLEAYDKIEKHFK
+531 ERVLEAYDKAAQQHQ
-546 TNQHLFYANLYKEIQ
+546 TNEHLFFASLYKEIQ

-585 FDLEEDWFENPE
+585 FDLEQDWFENPE

-602 DYDTK
+602 EYKTK
-607 FNMLQELMRVN
+607 LNMLQELMKAN

-640 TIADTDFKRKVDARI
+640 TIADTDFKRKVNERV
-655 NQLNIDLEAKK
+655 NQLNIDVEARRNFKENYEK
-666 KFDKAN
+666 